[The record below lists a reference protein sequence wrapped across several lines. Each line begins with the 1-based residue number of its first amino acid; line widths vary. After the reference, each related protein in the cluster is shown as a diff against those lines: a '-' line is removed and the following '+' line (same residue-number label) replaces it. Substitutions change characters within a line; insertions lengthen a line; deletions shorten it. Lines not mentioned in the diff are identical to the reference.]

1 MNPWKN
7 KSSDAGQPVCPVCA
21 EPVPWVEGSLERW
34 ELPTNV
40 VVDRGFWLHP
50 ECRDSEAAS

>member
-7 KSSDAGQPVCPVCA
+7 KSSESGQPICPVCG
-21 EPVPWVEGSLERW
+21 EPMAWVEGALQNW
-34 ELPTNV
+34 EFPSDV

-50 ECRDSEAAS
+50 ECRDSEAS